1 MENVKRQAFDEFLAE
16 EGLKEIFEV
25 LEVGDEDNTVLYRS
39 YIQTEAGDV
48 PVVILTDNTI
58 YTVIRFVLGANVV
71 TDANKETI
79 QSYLNEQNS
88 KYKSFKFYIEEQDKT
103 VYLDINYM
111 TSNSA
116 FEPPLVYVL
125 TKQGVDFLM
134 ESAIVLKELFGSDTI
149 GGTPHAVMHVEENQ
163 EA

>member
-1 MENVKRQAFDEFLAE
+1 MDNVKQKAFDEFLVA

-25 LEVGDEDNTVLYRS
+25 AEVGDEDQTVLYRS

-48 PVVILTDNTI
+48 PVVVLTDNTI

-71 TDANKETI
+71 TDENQVKI
-79 QSYLNEQNS
+79 QTYLNELNS

-116 FEPPLVYVL
+116 FEAPLVYVL
-125 TKQGVDFLM
+125 TKQGVDFLL
-134 ESAIVLKELFGSDTI
+134 EAAIQLKELFGCETI
-149 GGTPHAVMHVEENQ
+149 GGMPHVVMHVDEE
-163 EA
+163 